1 MKKLALCVGLT
12 VVALSATAEARSSRL
27 GPAAYQGVEAYACTN
42 YRDGMVTV
50 RAGAGT
56 NYKTIDLIDNGT
68 DVSILA
74 EKVGRDGF
82 VWYKISYGC
91 IQGWSRSDYICQ

>member
-1 MKKLALCVGLT
+1 MKKLALCVGLA

-27 GPAAYQGVEAYACTN
+27 GPAAYQGVEAYACTT
-42 YRDGMVTV
+42 YRD
-50 RAGAGT
+50 GAGT

-68 DVSILA
+68 DVVILA
-74 EKVGRDGF
+74 EKVGHDGF
-82 VWYKISYGC
+82 VWYKISYGR